1 MWLAWAERVAAANPP
16 DAAAGGGGPAEGTDT
31 AAKAAAAAAAAA
43 AEDFGSVA
51 TALSAAAP
59 MVVSLSDEQIEVQHA
74 QVEPGEIPVAING
87 AVVGL
92 ATSNSSSSSS
102 CQAEASRTQQ
112 GLLHECLGLG
122 LVRAVDGPRKQLYL
136 LTDLSEQQLQKVD
149 LLQLGRLEL
158 PDKLL
163 ECKSFATPYQGLFCL
178 SSTATGAGQIK
189 SRNNLLRSSQLLR

>member
-16 DAAAGGGGPAEGTDT
+16 AAAASKSGSAQGADAAAVAG
-31 AAKAAAAAAAAA
+31 AAAT

-51 TALSAAAP
+51 AALAAAAP
-59 MVVSLSDEQIEVQHA
+59 MVVSLADLQIEVQHA
-74 QVEPGEIPVAING
+74 QVSFEEIPVALNG

-92 ATSNSSSSSS
+92 ASSNSSSSG
-102 CQAEASRTQQ
+102 QAEASGTQQ

-149 LLQLGRLEL
+149 MLQLGKLEL

-189 SRNNLLRSSQLLR
+189 SRNNLVRSSQLLR